1 MVMGFRGGASGKE
14 PACQY
19 RRHKQHGFNPL
30 VWKIPW
36 RRAWQ
41 PTPLE
46 NPMDR
51 GGWLATVHSV
61 VKSWTWLKRL
71 GTHACVNA
79 SGRSDSKFKQKSKER
94 LIRLTSMKSKG
105 IEGLDHRRNVSC
117 LFDECKITG
126 FSSFS
131 ASKYF
136 WIEQLGVLKRD
147 IIQFCFSWKLMKTT
161 FYLLWNW
168 NCSPYCY
175 S

>member
-1 MVMGFRGGASGKE
+1 MFVNKYASERSLGQE
-14 PACQY
+14 D
-19 RRHKQHGFNPL
+19 
-30 VWKIPW
+30 
-36 RRAWQ
+36 
-41 PTPLE
+41 PLE
-46 NPMDR
+46 EATATHSSIFAWRIPMDR
-51 GGWLATVHSV
+51 GAWWPTVHGAA
-61 VKSWTWLKRL
+61 KSWTWLKRL
-71 GTHACVNA
+71 GTHACMNA

-117 LFDECKITG
+117 LFDECKIIG

-136 WIEQLGVLKRD
+136 WIEQLGFLKRD